1 MADKTS
7 STMTIDAPRSVV
19 MAVIADFAAYPQ
31 WATGVRSAEVL
42 QAGQDGRAEHV
53 RFTIDAGVIKDS
65 YTLGYTWQGD
75 EQVRWDLVQR
85 GTAISEMSGAY
96 RLDESGTATMVTY
109 ELAVS
114 LAIPM
119 IGMLKRRG
127 REKNIDNAKKGP
139 QKPGQQ
145 GIGGGGGGGRTG
157 RRGKGEP
164 PQGNAGAGYQ

>member
-96 RLDESGTATMVTY
+96 RLDEVGT
-109 ELAVS
+109 
-114 LAIPM
+114 
-119 IGMLKRRG
+119 R
-127 REKNIDNAKKGP
+127 DNENGGP
-139 QKPGQQ
+139 A
-145 GIGGGGGGGRTG
+145 G
-157 RRGKGEP
+157 RRGGPSARMVKAAGEGKSKGRAKR
-164 PQGNAGAGYQ
+164 GG

>member
-7 STMTIDAPRSVV
+7 STMTIEAPRSVV

-42 QAGQDGRAEHV
+42 EAGQDGRAEHV
-53 RFTIDAGVIKDS
+53 GFTIDAGVIKDS
-65 YTLGYTWQGD
+65 YPLGYTWQGD

-127 REKNIDNAKKGP
+127 GKKIIETAKQGRRNPVAAANRER
-139 QKPGQQ
+139 
-145 GIGGGGGGGRTG
+145 GGGR
-157 RRGKGEP
+157 
-164 PQGNAGAGYQ
+164 